1 MAQFLFTRAKS
12 QGQRQVLS
20 MFQVDDQTDLTASG
34 FKGFV
39 TQVVSLREQ
48 SVADS
53 GKMNGPST
61 DSGRSCD
68 TNRLSDRI
76 LTGQF

>member
-39 TQVVSLREQ
+39 TQVLSLREK
-48 SVADS
+48 SRWPKV
-53 GKMNGPST
+53 GK
-61 DSGRSCD
+61 
-68 TNRLSDRI
+68 
-76 LTGQF
+76 